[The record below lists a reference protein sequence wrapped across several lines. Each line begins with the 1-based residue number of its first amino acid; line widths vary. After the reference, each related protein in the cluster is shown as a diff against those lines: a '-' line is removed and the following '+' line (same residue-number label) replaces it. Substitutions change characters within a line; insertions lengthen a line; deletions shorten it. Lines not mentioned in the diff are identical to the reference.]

1 MFIAGKV
8 FETAEE
14 AAAFAKEQSDPTRWF
29 LLVFDPPKDP
39 PKIFGISKLEVAELL
54 VLKPKNG

>member
-1 MFIAGKV
+1 MFLAGKM

-29 LLVFDPPKDP
+29 VLVVDIPSNP
-39 PKIFGISKLEVAELL
+39 PKIFGIPKIELEQLL
-54 VLKPKNG
+54 ILKPKKD